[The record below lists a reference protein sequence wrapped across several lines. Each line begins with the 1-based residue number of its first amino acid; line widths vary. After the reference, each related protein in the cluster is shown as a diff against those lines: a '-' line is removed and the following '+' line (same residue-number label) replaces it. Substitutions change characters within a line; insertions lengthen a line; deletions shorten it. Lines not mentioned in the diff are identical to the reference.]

1 MSLLDLFTSG
11 EHKKAK
17 SYFAALVKIAFIDS
31 SMSDE
36 ELRYLEKMSMNLGLS
51 SDEFVKI
58 LKYPDKYPLDP
69 PLDYND
75 RIEQLFNLTN
85 MIFSDNEVKLNEVK
99 LVRSLAIGL
108 GFPTDNAEKITDE
121 AIHLIMNNNN
131 LHDFAIA
138 IKQVNQF

>member
-17 SYFAALVKIAFIDS
+17 TYFAALVKIAFIDS

-36 ELRYLEKMSMNLGLS
+36 ELRYLERMSMNLGLS

-58 LKYPDKYPLDP
+58 LKYPLDT

-75 RIEQLFNLTN
+75 RIEQLFNLTT
-85 MIFSDNEVKLNEVK
+85 MVFSDNVVKLDEVK

-108 GFPTDNAEKITDE
+108 GFPTDNAEKVTDE
-121 AIHLIMNNNN
+121 AIHLIMNNNK
-131 LHDFAIA
+131 LHDFAKA

>member
-58 LKYPDKYPLDP
+58 LKSPEKYPLDP

-75 RIEQLFNLTN
+75 RIEQLYNLTT
-85 MIFSDNEVKLNEVK
+85 MIFSDNEVKLDEVK

-108 GFPTDNAEKITDE
+108 GFPTNNAEKITDE
-121 AIHLIMNNNN
+121 AIHLVMNNNN
-131 LHDFAIA
+131 LHDFAKA

>member
-17 SYFAALVKIAFIDS
+17 TYFAALVKIAFVDS

-36 ELRYLEKMSMNLGLS
+36 ELRYLERMSMNLGLS

-75 RIEQLFNLTN
+75 RIEQLFNLTT
-85 MIFSDNEVKLNEVK
+85 MVFSDNEVKLDEVK

-108 GFPTDNAEKITDE
+108 GFPTDNAEKVTDE
-121 AIHLIMNNNN
+121 AIHLIMNNND
-131 LHDFAIA
+131 LHDFAKA

>member
-11 EHKKAK
+11 EHKKTK
-17 SYFAALVKIAFIDS
+17 SYFAALVKIAFIDN

-36 ELRYLEKMSMNLGLS
+36 ELRYLEKMSMNMGLS

-75 RIEQLFNLTN
+75 RIEQLFHLTT
-85 MIFSDNEVKLNEVK
+85 MIFSDNEVKLDEVRM
-99 LVRSLAIGL
+99 VRGLAIGL

-121 AIHLIMNNNN
+121 AIHLIMNNNT

>member
-36 ELRYLEKMSMNLGLS
+36 ELRYLERMSMNMGLS

-58 LKYPDKYPLDP
+58 LNYPDKYPLDP

-75 RIEQLFNLTN
+75 RIEQLYNLTT
-85 MIFSDNEVKLNEVK
+85 MIFSDNEVKLDEVK
-99 LVRSLAIGL
+99 LVRSLAVGL

-121 AIHLIMNNNN
+121 AIHLIMNNNT
-131 LHDFAIA
+131 LHDFAKA

>member
-36 ELRYLEKMSMNLGLS
+36 ELRYLEKMSMNMGLS

-85 MIFSDNEVKLNEVK
+85 MIFSDNEIKLDEVK

-121 AIHLIMNNNN
+121 AIHLIMNRNN
-131 LHDFAIA
+131 LHDFAKS